1 MDYQNTL
8 KYLYESVPMFQ
19 QIGSGAYKE
28 GLANTRALDEYFEH
42 PTGNTVRYMWE
53 APMEKVPVRIPWQP
67 SCKKPVTG

>member
-28 GLANTRALDEYFEH
+28 GLANTRALDEYF
-42 PTGNTVRYMWE
+42 
-53 APMEKVPVRIPWQP
+53 
-67 SCKKPVTG
+67 